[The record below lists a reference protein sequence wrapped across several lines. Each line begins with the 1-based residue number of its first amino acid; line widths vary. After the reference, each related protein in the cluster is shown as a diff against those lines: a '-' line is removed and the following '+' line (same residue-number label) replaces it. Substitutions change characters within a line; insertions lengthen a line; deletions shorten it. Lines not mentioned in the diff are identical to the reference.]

1 MLTITYRFRCKPMKA
16 LEKFGVRTGED
27 LQHQQMASVEA
38 FPFES
43 HTQRAESFL
52 AQISA
57 TVLANVQEIFASM
70 KGKWNPGGFMV
81 FPLGLLE
88 DGSSLRFHVWP
99 QGMERKT
106 DQGPNPHNHSLHLS
120 SRIVIGQYSDV
131 ILDVKPV
138 VSESESKTEALKNS
152 DVYGLYSTHRTPGGK
167 DILRTDGTL
176 VQAIPRLP
184 RELRE
189 GQAHHIEAGE
199 YHLSTIPK
207 EILAA
212 TLVLDTPAFRES
224 SDLLL
229 KSLEPEILRVR
240 RNLEEIQIRT
250 AMDQVIDHL
259 K

>member
-1 MLTITYRFRCKPMKA
+1 
-16 LEKFGVRTGED
+16 
-27 LQHQQMASVEA
+27 
-38 FPFES
+38 
-43 HTQRAESFL
+43 
-52 AQISA
+52 
-57 TVLANVQEIFASM
+57 
-70 KGKWNPGGFMV
+70 MV

-131 ILDVKPV
+131 ILDAKAVADQ
-138 VSESESKTEALKNS
+138 SESKLDALKRN

-167 DILRTDGTL
+167 DILRTDRTL
-176 VQAIPRLP
+176 VQAIPRFP

-212 TLVLDTPAFRES
+212 TLVLDTPSFRES

-229 KSLEPEILRVR
+229 KSIEPEILRVR
-240 RNLEEIQIRT
+240 RNLKETQIREV
-250 AMDQVIDHL
+250 MDQVANHL
-259 K
+259 KR